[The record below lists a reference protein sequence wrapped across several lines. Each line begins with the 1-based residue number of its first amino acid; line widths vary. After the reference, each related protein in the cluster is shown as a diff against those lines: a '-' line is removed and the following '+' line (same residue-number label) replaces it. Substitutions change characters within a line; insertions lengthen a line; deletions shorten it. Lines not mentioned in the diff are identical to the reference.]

1 MNAPQL
7 HTLTG
12 AYAMDAL
19 DGPEREAFE
28 AHLGACAAC
37 RDEVIELTATAA
49 RLAGAVAAPPPADL
63 KARVLA
69 EVSRTRQLSPLP
81 RVSRLADRPARR
93 RYARPAAAAAALMLV
108 VSAGS
113 ATYAV
118 REGQRADRAEQ
129 RAERIVAIATDPQR
143 VEVTVPVS
151 TGGTGTVVAAAGS
164 ALFRTSDLRQLPEN
178 RVYQLWRIRGD
189 QPQSVGVLGN
199 GGELEALVTDMAPTD
214 ALGLTVEPAG
224 GSKSPTGDLV
234 LRASMDA

>member
-1 MNAPQL
+1 MNAPHL

-12 AYAMDAL
+12 AYAVDAL

-28 AHLGACAAC
+28 AHLGECAAC
-37 RDEVIELTATAA
+37 REEVTELTATVA
-49 RLAGAVAAPPPADL
+49 RLAGAVASPPPADL

-69 EVSRTRQLSPLP
+69 EVARTQQMSPLP
-81 RVSRLADRPARR
+81 QVSHLDDRRAQR

-118 REGQRADRAEQ
+118 RESQRADRAEQ
-129 RAERIVAIATDPQR
+129 RAERIVTIATDPQR

-164 ALFRTSDLRQLPEN
+164 ALFRTSDLRQLPDN

-189 QPQSVGVLGN
+189 QPQSVGVLGS
-199 GGELEALVTDMAPTD
+199 GGELEAFVTDIAPTD
-214 ALGLTVEPAG
+214 ALGLTVEPEG
-224 GSKSPTGDLV
+224 GSESPTGDLV